1 MSSDK
6 KTSYGL
12 WSGEL
17 KKSSNMPFMLAGQK
31 KSTQKMDPGL
41 QFGQSSQFIAFLSTL
56 PIIISLRLYL
66 SMSK

>member
-17 KKSSNMPFMLAGQK
+17 KNL
-31 KSTQKMDPGL
+31 L
-41 QFGQSSQFIAFLSTL
+41 ICLSC
-56 PIIISLRLYL
+56 
-66 SMSK
+66 